1 MDMEYY
7 GIHEL
12 LKKTKN
18 NPYALPVFRHTAGE
32 RDFAGNVQNR
42 CSFP

>member
-1 MDMEYY
+1 MEYY
-7 GIHEL
+7 GIPEF
-12 LKKTKN
+12 LKNKK
-18 NPYALPVFRHTAGE
+18 NPYALPVFPYTAGE